1 MQVLKLSDSTIHHT
15 ASIDINYG
23 ATVGNV
29 KEFLENF
36 PDAAKVIIK
45 TSPYYNQ
52 FDPGYTKIEVSWYD

>member
-1 MQVLKLSDSTIHHT
+1 MSDSTIHHT

-29 KEFLENF
+29 REFLENF
-36 PDAAKVIIK
+36 PDDAKVSIK

-52 FDPGYTKIEVSWYD
+52 LDPGYTRIEVSWYD